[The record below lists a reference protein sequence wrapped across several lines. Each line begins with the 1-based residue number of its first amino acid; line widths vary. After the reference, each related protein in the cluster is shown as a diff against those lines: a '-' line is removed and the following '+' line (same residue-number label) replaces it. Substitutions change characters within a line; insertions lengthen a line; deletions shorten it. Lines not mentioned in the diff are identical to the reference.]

1 MTAELSSSRMIRL
14 HCPTL
19 SKTVPLEARE
29 EQKLDLGSIARAFG
43 LEPSSVRLNGHFISR
58 GIDLI
63 SSSVTWRSLLRFFS
77 SKGLSTGKDGGA
89 PLIVDGKLLKVGNKR
104 TQDREGSSAN
114 GIGRRH
120 LEEEDIIKLPH
131 SKKLKDQ
138 GQGSGYGSLLGFK
151 RKHLLE
157 EVKAEL
163 SKKVKINDSPSV
175 LDGRIH
181 TIPSRQQSCGYMSQ
195 NTKRQ
200 REDDAIAASPVKRVR

>member
-89 PLIVDGKLLKVGNKR
+89 PLIVDGKLLKVGNKSKR
-104 TQDREGSSAN
+104 KTLSSEDSGLGNGKYFVWKGTQDREGSSAN

-120 LEEEDIIKLPH
+120 LEEEDIIELPH

-157 EVKAEL
+157 E
-163 SKKVKINDSPSV
+163 
-175 LDGRIH
+175 
-181 TIPSRQQSCGYMSQ
+181 
-195 NTKRQ
+195 
-200 REDDAIAASPVKRVR
+200 